1 MKKQY
6 FLFFLLIALS
16 FNTNAQDKVVLK
28 QTFIKVKPGNNYAE
42 DLKTKFSKKYYE
54 SLNLKDQHR
63 VLELL
68 YEPNGYT
75 IIGFTK
81 KAFENLTNKRLK
93 ENFIKI

>member
-1 MKKQY
+1 L
-6 FLFFLLIALS
+6 LFDS
-16 FNTNAQDKVVLK
+16 RYES
-28 QTFIKVKPGNNYAE
+28 KVKLSIPQTNISSI
-42 DLKTKFSKKYYE
+42 LKTKFSKKYYE

>member
-42 DLKTKFSKKYYE
+42 DLKTKFGE
-54 SLNLKDQHR
+54 MAQ
-63 VLELL
+63 
-68 YEPNGYT
+68 
-75 IIGFTK
+75 
-81 KAFENLTNKRLK
+81 KR
-93 ENFIKI
+93 IDAG